1 MREAG
6 KLTENYKVASA
17 WFRVNTDSEPPFKF
31 WRLQEDIIK
40 WRAIKLKF
48 LPSSKS
54 KIYLGKKVA

>member
-40 WRAIKLKF
+40 WKGYKAEILTFK
-48 LPSSKS
+48 
-54 KIYLGKKVA
+54 

>member
-1 MREAG
+1 MREAS

-40 WRAIKLKF
+40 WKGYKAEILTFK
-48 LPSSKS
+48 
-54 KIYLGKKVA
+54 